1 VRWRRLAYNL
11 SSHEKASDPAAVIEW
26 LYLSLGHDRFMQSV
40 LVFGIPQGWERWRFT
55 LHRKNVT
62 TR

>member
-11 SSHEKASDPAAVIEW
+11 SSHEKASDPAAVIER
-26 LYLSLGHDRFMQSV
+26 LYLSLGHDRFMQSI
-40 LVFGIPQGWERWRFT
+40 LVFGIPQGRERWRFT